1 MSQPMILQCC
11 SSGHKGKFPGDEGT
25 MSKCRQVL
33 VPKKKGSKQARLK
46 QSYLHVTEIAAMFVS
61 KNE

>member
-25 MSKCRQVL
+25 MSTSKCL
-33 VPKKKGSKQARLK
+33 YPKKRGGKQARLK